1 MAHSRG
7 KCISYA
13 APRTHDLLWICL
25 TRYGIILLRA
35 VKEGEEILYSY
46 GKYFWRQ
53 SRAVPPPLSSHDD
66 PSSILRSEF
75 KALFAKTAV
84 VAASSRSDLAPLE
97 TTFMQ
102 LVNLLNPA
110 PAGTTSAR
118 VAKRRRG
125 EAIVDEPEMK
135 RIALVEA
142 RIAAL
147 EALKIVEMVELERLK
162 AASNKRKHVDDGCKS
177 VGMTLA
183 ESSKRKHAT
192 GVLKDSGG
200 SGSGGS
206 AHSRDG
212 GEDSGG
218 SGSSDEDCDAAASAA
233 LHSGS
238 GGDGDSEDS
247 ASGSGS
253 SGSGEE
259 GNSNDS
265 GGSGSSGEGSGS
277 AFALLHPGSGHG
289 AKGDDSGSCR
299 EASCDDEGDL
309 VIEDLVSRSSFD
321 DDDGCV
327 QDVPED
333 QIVDEDEDVQYLDM
347 KRQEGILGVDVE
359 QGDGATIYLH
369 AYRRLDGFQEALRIF
384 EEPPNW
390 LNSTCLGIIA
400 NVVNVDAA
408 AKSSCF
414 RSLDPFFTFRF
425 VFIPYHWLL
434 LSLAFCL

>member
-1 MAHSRG
+1 MAHCRG

-299 EASCDDEGDL
+299 EASSF
-309 VIEDLVSRSSFD
+309 VI
-321 DDDGCV
+321 
-327 QDVPED
+327 P
-333 QIVDEDEDVQYLDM
+333 DEDEDVQYLDM

-400 NVVNVDAA
+400 NLVNVDAA